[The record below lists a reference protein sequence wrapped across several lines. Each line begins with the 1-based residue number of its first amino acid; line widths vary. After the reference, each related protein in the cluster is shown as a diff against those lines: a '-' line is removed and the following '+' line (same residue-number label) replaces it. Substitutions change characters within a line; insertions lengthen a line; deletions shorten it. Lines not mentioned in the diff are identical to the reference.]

1 MLTHSAAW
9 PRNREGNDDV
19 TLDDLEEIARQA
31 AELGVKPDLL
41 MMSRNTAVKVCDY
54 NIDLS
59 PLEDFAKRHGLKFVL
74 NENCPNGII
83 YYTEERWNDSE
94 EEKAA
99 S

>member
-1 MLTHSAAW
+1 MTIA
-9 PRNREGNDDV
+9 E
-19 TLDDLEEIARQA
+19 LEEIARQA

-41 MMSRNTAVKVCDY
+41 MMSRNTAVQTCGGD
-54 NIDLS
+54 IDLS
-59 PLEDFAKRHGLKFVL
+59 PLEDFVKRHGLKFVL

-83 YYTEERWNDSE
+83 YYTEERWNGNE